1 MTDKKVFRTYS
12 REEVSA
18 IMNTRQAAS
27 SPDRSFNPKGLNAST
42 VFAQRRAQTEPGQG
56 TQTRSQTSVTSASFA
71 ESVFAA
77 RRTMS
82 GVKSDTSAS
91 KAPSHEQQSSQDL
104 TSELSNSPSVNAGT
118 LETAIERAVAPPS
131 S

>member
-1 MTDKKVFRTYS
+1 MTDKKVLRTYS

-18 IMNTRQAAS
+18 IMNTRQEAS

-56 TQTRSQTSVTSASFA
+56 TQVTSQTSVTSSSFA

-77 RRTMS
+77 RRAMT

-91 KAPSHEQQSSQDL
+91 AAPSYEQESSSAL
-104 TSELSNSPSVNAGT
+104 SSELSNSPSVNAGT
-118 LETAIERAVAPPS
+118 LANAIERALAPPS